1 MQHLSRRLFL
11 PEQIGRR
18 FLFVVTIA
26 GSVSGTAFCFRGGRG
41 QIENG
46 GSQKF
51 GVTVTTSRSCNRSA
65 RLLTADGGEL
75 RDLRSGVGV

>member
-26 GSVSGTAFCFRGGRG
+26 GPISGTAFCFRGGR
-41 QIENG
+41 
-46 GSQKF
+46 
-51 GVTVTTSRSCNRSA
+51 
-65 RLLTADGGEL
+65 
-75 RDLRSGVGV
+75 DLRSGVGV